1 MFLKVLFK
9 LLLAKRRLLTKT
21 LLIMRLTAIFLLAAC
36 LQANARGYGQTIS
49 LSETNTSLLKVFK
62 QIKKQSGYEFF
73 YEDRLMQ
80 KARLVSI
87 HVENVPLDQVLGLLF
102 KDQALSY
109 EIIGKTVAIREKEI
123 MAMPQPPPPPIEVH
137 GRVLNEKGEPVAGA
151 TVGLKGTKK
160 AVVTSDNGE
169 FTIQADKGQV
179 LVISFVGYG
188 TREVVISE
196 SNASSLSISLKIAN
210 QVINEVVVT
219 ALGVKKERKALGYS
233 VTEVKGE
240 ELTQAREVNVLNSLE
255 GKVAGLNVNSVAG
268 GPGASSNVLIRGVS
282 SLGIVARRVSSSLPQ
297 RAQRTT
303 ASRSTPT
310 MWRSMW

>member
-9 LLLAKRRLLTKT
+9 LLLRRRELLPGRTAALSGHLTKT
-21 LLIMRLTAIFLLAAC
+21 LLIMRLTAIFLLGAC
-36 LQANARGYGQTIS
+36 LHAGATGYGQTIS

-73 YEDRLMQ
+73 YEDKLME

-87 HVENVPLDQVLGLLF
+87 HVQNAPLDEVLGLLF

-109 EIIGKTVAIREKEI
+109 EVIGKTVAIREKE
-123 MAMPQPPPPPIEVH
+123 MAAIPQPLPPPPMDVH

-169 FTIQADKGQV
+169 FAIQADKGQV
-179 LVISFVGYG
+179 LVISYVGYG

-196 SNASSLSISLKIAN
+196 NNASNLSISLKIAN

-219 ALGVKKERKALGYS
+219 ALGVKK
-233 VTEVKGE
+233 
-240 ELTQAREVNVLNSLE
+240 
-255 GKVAGLNVNSVAG
+255 
-268 GPGASSNVLIRGVS
+268 
-282 SLGIVARRVSSSLPQ
+282 
-297 RAQRTT
+297 
-303 ASRSTPT
+303 
-310 MWRSMW
+310 